1 MLLQFAKYALQDVFI
16 NNAKGSDLKSLS
28 QGTINSTEFF
38 LPNIEEQ
45 KIIANEYGKLENL
58 LKALQKINNKIYEL
72 IDTGICDKLTG
83 VDGAYSQMKID
94 EIIFSIASANV
105 SSVRSRARKT
115 WLTSVLSSPVRSPT
129 LSQSS
134 AASAGYFFSSQEISS
149 YAFIFL
155 QCG

>member
-72 IDTGICDKLTG
+72 ID
-83 VDGAYSQMKID
+83 
-94 EIIFSIASANV
+94 
-105 SSVRSRARKT
+105 
-115 WLTSVLSSPVRSPT
+115 
-129 LSQSS
+129 
-134 AASAGYFFSSQEISS
+134 
-149 YAFIFL
+149 
-155 QCG
+155 